1 MIQREYGKKMKF
13 LKKILRND
21 RENDRVMKLDIA
33 INDGMNVRW
42 NKIAWEMTEEM
53 IERWNQRIT

>member
-1 MIQREYGKKMKF
+1 MIEK
-13 LKKILRND
+13 
-21 RENDRVMKLDIA
+21 NDRVMKLDIA